1 MFHVKPIDPR
11 LLRYARATRRFLI
24 AVVLLGLVGAA
35 LVVAQ
40 AMLIA
45 EVVVGAFQK
54 GLSPPVLGRL
64 WRCWRRSPS
73 AGRSS
78 RG

>member
-11 LLRYARATRRFLI
+11 LLRYARATRLFLT
-24 AVVLLGLVGAA
+24 AVVLLGLAGAA

-45 EVVVGAFQK
+45 DVVVGAFER
-54 GLSPPVLGRL
+54 GSPPPLWGRR
-64 WRCWRRSPS
+64 WHSWRRS
-73 AGRSS
+73 RSDGLS
-78 RG
+78 SPG